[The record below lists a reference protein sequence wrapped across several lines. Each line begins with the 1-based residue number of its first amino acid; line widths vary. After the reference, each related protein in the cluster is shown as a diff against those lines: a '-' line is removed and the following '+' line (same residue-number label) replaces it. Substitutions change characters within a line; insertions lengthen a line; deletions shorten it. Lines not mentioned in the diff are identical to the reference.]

1 MSCVLYIKPTFLLAT
16 IHLLYNHI
24 LEITTIQSV
33 HRLSFEHTQKI
44 QHQPNKNAGKQEE
57 RKGGKEMKKLDMTHL
72 K

>member
-1 MSCVLYIKPTFLLAT
+1 M
-16 IHLLYNHI
+16 
-24 LEITTIQSV
+24 

-72 K
+72 KWDQWSFKAKKKTLIV